1 MNYKS
6 VRLKDSLCV
15 QEIISIHYF
24 QYMSD
29 FSFPGEQHNFWELIC
44 VDYGEVNV
52 IAGDRLVVLKKGN
65 ILFHKPNEFHNVIAN
80 GRVSPSL
87 VVIGFACQS
96 PCMKAFEQQMLN
108 VQEPEKDLMAR
119 IINEARNTFRGRL
132 DDPYQEELV
141 FLEERV
147 SFGSEQLIRQYLE
160 QLLILLYRR
169 YFSYAIPVRSQ
180 KFLAPGAG
188 NDTYNRIVS
197 YMEKHINSQLT
208 IEQICKDCLIGR
220 SHLQK
225 LFRDVRGQGVMEFF
239 TKMKVDTAKQMIR
252 DNQLNFTQISDRLGY
267 ASIHYFSRQFK
278 KHTTMSP
285 SEYATSIRL
294 LSEPPSAMGELDIK

>member
-6 VRLKDSLCV
+6 VHLKDTVCIR
-15 QEIISIHYF
+15 EIISIHYF

-29 FSFPGEQHNFWELIC
+29 FSFPGEQHSFWELIC
-44 VDYGEVNV
+44 VDQGEVNV
-52 IAGDRLVVLKKGN
+52 IAGNRLVVLKKGN
-65 ILFHKPNEFHNVIAN
+65 ILFHKPGEFHNVIAN
-80 GRVSPSL
+80 GRISPSL
-87 VVIGFACQS
+87 VVIGFDCHS
-96 PCMKAFEQQMLN
+96 PCMESFKGQMLN
-108 VQEPEKDLMAR
+108 VQEPEKALMAR

-141 FLEERV
+141 FLDEPV
-147 SFGSEQLIRQYLE
+147 SFGSEQLIRQSLE

-169 YFSYAIPVRSQ
+169 YFSYTIPVSSQ

-188 NDTYNRIVS
+188 NDTYSRIVS
-197 YMEKHINSQLT
+197 YMEEHIDGRLT

-225 LFRDVRGQGVMEFF
+225 LFRDVMGLGVMEFF

-278 KHTTMSP
+278 KHTSMSP

-294 LSEPPSAMGELDIK
+294 LSEPPSAL